1 MTTAAERN
9 LIGESHQTRGV
20 FTRRR
25 GIQLGVTDHVFDRR
39 IASGA
44 WLSLQ
49 PGVCVVTGTPVSH
62 RTRLAAALMAV
73 SDADD
78 RPRGRIAAVSHSSAA
93 WAHGLQRA
101 ADADR
106 LEITVTGRALPIL
119 VGVEVHRSVRLDRC
133 DVRGRDGLATTTPA
147 RTAIDMAPRMS
158 RHQALALV
166 DDVIGMQRGGTSW
179 VHRRAVD
186 LAKGRRNVAYLA
198 RMTHPDAAGEFRS
211 WLERAGSQVFRQGG
225 LPRPRWNVSIYRDAR
240 LLGVVD
246 ALFDPAPV
254 IAELDGPRFHDSPGQ
269 QRRDRARDRQL
280 QIPGYAVLHFS
291 YLEIVHEPAL
301 VISQLA
307 DALSAHRPALSR

>member
-1 MTTAAERN
+1 MTTAVERN

-78 RPRGRIAAVSHSSAA
+78 RSRGRIAAVSHSSAA

-119 VGVEVHRSVRLDRC
+119 VGVEVHRIVRLDRC

-186 LAKGRRNVAYLA
+186 LAKGRRNVAYL
-198 RMTHPDAAGEFRS
+198 
-211 WLERAGSQVFRQGG
+211 
-225 LPRPRWNVSIYRDAR
+225 DAR

-269 QRRDRARDRQL
+269 QRRDRARDGSFRSRVT
-280 QIPGYAVLHFS
+280 PS
-291 YLEIVHEPAL
+291 S
-301 VISQLA
+301 ISA
-307 DALSAHRPALSR
+307 TWRSCTSRRW